1 MFLKLFYG
9 LRDAG
14 VPVSIQEWQTFMTAL
29 EKGLHRCD
37 LNTFCNLAR
46 SCLVK
51 SEAFFD
57 AFDRVFVRIFHGV
70 ERDLDVTD
78 ELLDWLRE
86 PLQPDELTDEQR
98 AALERL
104 DADELMR
111 RFLERLEEQT
121 ERHDGGGRWI
131 GTGGHS
137 PFGHSGEHPT
147 GIRVGGA
154 SRNRSAMKVAEDR
167 RFRDYR
173 TDVVLDIRSTKM
185 ALKRLRHLTR
195 SGPDELDLDGS
206 VDETCRNGGEIEIVY
221 RPQRR
226 NNVRLVLFM
235 DVGGTMDPYYEPVSR
250 LLTAL
255 HEERSLREFRSFY
268 FHNCIYERVGTTA
281 DLYRR
286 DSIPTGDV
294 LRELDERWKVLFV
307 GDAAMHPAELLSP
320 RGNINPRYVA
330 DTRGID
336 WLKRIRDHFERCVWL
351 NPDPPEHWPF
361 TQTTQVIR
369 SLFPMFPLSIDG
381 LQDAVSALVGR
392 RTFPPPAD

>member
-1 MFLKLFYG
+1 
-9 LRDAG
+9 
-14 VPVSIQEWQTFMTAL
+14 
-29 EKGLHRCD
+29 
-37 LNTFCNLAR
+37 
-46 SCLVK
+46 
-51 SEAFFD
+51 
-57 AFDRVFVRIFHGV
+57 
-70 ERDLDVTD
+70 
-78 ELLDWLRE
+78 
-86 PLQPDELTDEQR
+86 
-98 AALERL
+98 
-104 DADELMR
+104 
-111 RFLERLEEQT
+111 
-121 ERHDGGGRWI
+121 
-131 GTGGHS
+131 
-137 PFGHSGEHPT
+137 
-147 GIRVGGA
+147 
-154 SRNRSAMKVAEDR
+154 MKVAEDR